1 MFYKM
6 SSTFNSRLGPFALK
20 KTSAILV
27 LMMLTVNG
35 NFLLAQE
42 EFDEEL
48 DKKERFPSYFGVQVR
63 TLIPTQFIGQSEL
76 TLGKNGF
83 STTLQQSLGYSFGAT
98 VRAGL
103 TKLLA
108 FETGINYT
116 QREFNVSMEV
126 PDSNIY
132 ATNHLTFIS
141 YDIPLNGL
149 VYIQMGKQIYMNASL
164 GLALTFKPTDVG
176 ILTKPGGS
184 NLFYHTGFVMRKAG
198 FDVNAN
204 IGFEYRTKKYG
215 FFYIGG
221 SGRVPFSP
229 LFQLIAQYKY
239 QGIKNTV
246 SGNVDGSY
254 LSIDVKYFFPNI
266 RNRGVQFTHGPI
278 L

>member
-1 MFYKM
+1 M
-6 SSTFNSRLGPFALK
+6 TITINSYTCLFALK
-20 KTSAILV
+20 KTSAIL
-27 LMMLTVNG
+27 LLTMLIANG
-35 NFLLAQE
+35 NFLQAQD

-63 TLIPTQFIGQSEL
+63 TLFPTQFIGQSEL

-83 STTLQQSLGYSFGAT
+83 STTLQQSIGYSFGAT

-132 ATNHLTFIS
+132 ATNQLTFIS
-141 YDIPLNGL
+141 YDVPLNAL

-164 GLALTFKPTDVG
+164 GFALTFKPTDVG

-184 NLFYHTGFVMRKAG
+184 NLFYHTGLVMRKAG
-198 FDVNAN
+198 FDINAN
-204 IGFEYRTKKYG
+204 IGIEYRTKKSG

-221 SGRVPFSP
+221 SGRVPLAP

-239 QGIKNTV
+239 QGIKTTV

-266 RNRGVQFTHGPI
+266 RNRGIQFTHGPI

>member
-1 MFYKM
+1 MTVQKFSYSCLFILRK
-6 SSTFNSRLGPFALK
+6 T
-20 KTSAILV
+20 TSA
-27 LMMLTVNG
+27 MLLG
-35 NFLLAQE
+35 FLLAPVHFSWAQDEFE
-42 EFDEEL
+42 EEPDINE
-48 DKKERFPSYFGVQVR
+48 KFPSYFGIQVR
-63 TLIPTQFIGQSEL
+63 TLFPTQFIGQSEL
-76 TLGKNGF
+76 TLGKDGF
-83 STTLQQSLGYSFGAT
+83 STTLQQSLGYSFGGT

-116 QREFNVSMEV
+116 QREFNVTMEV

-141 YDIPLNGL
+141 YDIPINGL
-149 VYIQMGKQIYMNASL
+149 VYIQMGKQTFMNASL

-184 NLFYHTGFVMRKAG
+184 NLFYHTGFVKRKAG
-198 FDVNAN
+198 FDINAN
-204 IGFEYRTKKYG
+204 IGFEYRTKKSG
-215 FFYIGG
+215 FFYLGG
-221 SGRVPFSP
+221 SGRVPLAP

>member
-1 MFYKM
+1 M
-6 SSTFNSRLGPFALK
+6 
-20 KTSAILV
+20 
-27 LMMLTVNG
+27 LMVNG
-35 NFLLAQE
+35 NFIQAQD
-42 EFDEEL
+42 EFNEEL

-63 TLIPTQFIGQSEL
+63 TLFPTQFIGQSEL

-83 STTLQQSLGYSFGAT
+83 STTLQQSIGYSFGAT

-132 ATNHLTFIS
+132 ATNRLSFIS
-141 YDIPLNGL
+141 
-149 VYIQMGKQIYMNASL
+149 SL
-164 GLALTFKPTDVG
+164 GFALTFKPTDVG

-184 NLFYHTGFVMRKAG
+184 NLFYHTGLVMRKAG
-198 FDVNAN
+198 FDINAN
-204 IGFEYRTKKYG
+204 IGIEYRTKKSG

-221 SGRVPFSP
+221 SGRVPLAP

-239 QGIKNTV
+239 QGIKTTV

-266 RNRGVQFTHGPI
+266 RNRGIQFTHGPI

>member
-1 MFYKM
+1 MTVQTL
-6 SSTFNSRLGPFALK
+6 SSSCLFLFK
-20 KTSAILV
+20 KSITLLVMMCFLV
-27 LMMLTVNG
+27 LG
-35 NFLLAQE
+35 NFLRAQDEFE
-42 EFDEEL
+42 EEPDI
-48 DKKERFPSYFGVQVR
+48 KERFPSYFGIQVR
-63 TLIPTQFIGQSEL
+63 TLFPTQFIGQSEL
-76 TLGKNGF
+76 TLGKDGF
-83 STTLQQSLGYSFGAT
+83 STTLQQSLGYSFGGT

-116 QREFNVSMEV
+116 QREFNVTMQV

-132 ATNHLTFIS
+132 ASNHLTFIS
-141 YDIPLNGL
+141 YDIPINGL
-149 VYIQMGKQIYMNASL
+149 VYIQMGKQVFMNASL
-164 GLALTFKPTDVG
+164 GLALTFKPTNVG

-184 NLFYHTGFVMRKAG
+184 NLFYHSGLVNRKAG
-198 FDVNAN
+198 FDINAN
-204 IGFEYRTKKYG
+204 LGFEYRTKKSG

-221 SGRVPFSP
+221 SGRVPLAP
-229 LFQLIAQYKY
+229 LFLLIAQYKY

>member
-1 MFYKM
+1 MIVHKFSYSCLFILRK
-6 SSTFNSRLGPFALK
+6 TAAL
-20 KTSAILV
+20 ALLNIL
-27 LMMLTVNG
+27 LTHG
-35 NFLLAQE
+35 NPLWAQD

-48 DKKERFPSYFGVQVR
+48 DKKERFPSYFGIQVR
-63 TLIPTQFIGQSEL
+63 ALLPTQFIGQSEL

-83 STTLQQSLGYSFGAT
+83 STTLQQSIGYSFGGT

-116 QREFNVSMEV
+116 QREFHVTMEV

-141 YDIPLNGL
+141 YDIPINGL
-149 VYIQMGKQIYMNASL
+149 VYIQMSKQTFMNASL
-164 GLALTFKPTDVG
+164 GFALTFKPTDVG

-184 NLFYHTGFVMRKAG
+184 NLFYHTGFVKRKAG
-198 FDVNAN
+198 FDINAN
-204 IGFEYRTKKYG
+204 LGFEYRTKKSG
-215 FFYIGG
+215 FFYLGG
-221 SGRVPFSP
+221 SGRVPLAP

-266 RNRGVQFTHGPI
+266 RNRGVQFAKGPI